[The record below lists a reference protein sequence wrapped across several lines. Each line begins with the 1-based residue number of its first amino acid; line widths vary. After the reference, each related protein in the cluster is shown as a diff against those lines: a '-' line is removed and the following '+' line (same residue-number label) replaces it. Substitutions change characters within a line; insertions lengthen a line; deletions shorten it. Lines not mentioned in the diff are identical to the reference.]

1 MPFGVAAITAIGG
14 IYAADKASD
23 AQKNASKS
31 STKLQKYQ
39 FEQGL
44 KEVAP
49 FKEAALP
56 ALSELTAASIAPMQQ
71 FSFRDSGQFLNDYF
85 NSAEF
90 GALNKQ
96 ATNQIMRNQS
106 MTGGLRS
113 GATNANLAQISPML
127 GLQALDRVNQQDLQ
141 QYSVNQGAISDRF
154 NRLFGLSQ
162 LGANIASGNQVA
174 GQNFGSAAGQNAMT
188 AGAAKAN
195 AYQQYGDIAKGLG
208 TDYMTLQYGKSLG
221 LI

>member
-1 MPFGVAAITAIGG
+1 MPFGVAVIAQA
-14 IYAADKASD
+14 YSADRAAD
-23 AQKNASKS
+23 AQKDASKS

-71 FSFRDSGQFLNDYF
+71 FNFRDSGQFLNDYF
-85 NSAEF
+85 NSSEF

-96 ATNQIMRNQS
+96 ATDQIMRNKS

-188 AGAAKAN
+188 AGVAKAQKYN
-195 AYQQYGDIAKGLG
+195 QYGELAKGG
-208 TDYMTLQYGKSLG
+208 VTDYMTLGMMG